1 MRKVGVKVAIE
12 AKDVNVVEGEDL
24 EEGMVKTLP
33 IMKRGVIVHNPQE
46 IVEEE
51 VSPDHIEEGM
61 ISLISNVIMSKV
73 WALCF

>member
-1 MRKVGVKVAIE
+1 MRKVGMKVARE
-12 AKDVNVVEGEDL
+12 AEDVDMVEGEDL

-33 IMKRGVIVHNPQE
+33 IMKSGVKVHNPQE

-51 VSPDHIEEGM
+51 VSQDHIEEGM